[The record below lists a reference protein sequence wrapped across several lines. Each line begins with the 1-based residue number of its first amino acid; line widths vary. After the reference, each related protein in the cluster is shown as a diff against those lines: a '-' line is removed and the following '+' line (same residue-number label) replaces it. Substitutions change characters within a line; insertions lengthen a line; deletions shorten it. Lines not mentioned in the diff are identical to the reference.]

1 MYVQHFNL
9 NGRPFAA
16 AGDHE
21 FLVPNDDVDAT
32 IKRVRDV
39 LLGQGTVA
47 VISGGPGVG
56 KTALVNQA
64 RAGVSDDTVVAWAD
78 LRQSE
83 PESFFDQLLVSLGE
97 EPTDG
102 SGPLATARLRQV
114 VQEHHAAGR
123 HVTAAVDVSN
133 VTAERAK
140 RLLRLAHLM
149 SEASVPLN
157 LILMGPHTLH
167 KVLDVPGLIH
177 LRQRVCLR
185 HRVRP
190 LGEAETQAYIANGLR
205 AVGGDPAQLLGEE
218 VPGLV
223 FRYVAGVPR
232 LVNTLLDAALMEAA
246 LQELPRITAD
256 LIQQVA
262 HSLGWRTLGGR
273 AKPAQPA
280 PAAGKAI
287 PIAVPTKEASPLEL
301 AAESSDSPEP
311 QEDKDGKVNMPPP
324 SEMTAAV
331 VTPLD
336 FEKTDVADKAEAE
349 RKKMNLPNAGTA
361 GVPEMDANDTSAT
374 GMLRLED
381 LDERFAESV
390 FGND

>member
-21 FLVPNDDVDAT
+21 FFVPNDAVDAT
-32 IKRVRDV
+32 VKRVRDV
-39 LLGQGTVA
+39 LLGQGAVA

-56 KTALVNQA
+56 KSALVDQA
-64 RAGVSDDTVVAWAD
+64 RAGITDETVVAWAD

-83 PESFFDQLLVSLGE
+83 PESFFDQLLISLGS

-123 HVTAAVDVSN
+123 EVTAAVDVSN

-149 SEASVPLN
+149 SEANVPLN
-157 LILMGPHTLH
+157 LVLMGPHTLH

-190 LGEAETQAYIANGLR
+190 LSEAETQAYIADGLR
-205 AVGGDPAQLLGEE
+205 AVGGDPDQLLGEE

-232 LVNTLLDAALMEAA
+232 LVNTLMDAVLMEAA

-256 LIQQVA
+256 LTKQVA
-262 HSLGWRTLGGR
+262 HGLGWRTLGGR
-273 AKPAQPA
+273 ARPAKPA
-280 PAAGKAI
+280 PAAAKAI
-287 PIAVPTKEASPLEL
+287 PVAVPIKQASPLEL
-301 AAESSDSPEP
+301 AAESSDSKNP
-311 QEDKDGKVNMPPP
+311 KDGKVAMPSS
-324 SEMTAAV
+324 SEMAAAKAN
-331 VTPLD
+331 PLD
-336 FEKTDVADKAEAE
+336 FEKTDVANKAEAE
-349 RKKMNLPNAGTA
+349 RKKIDLSDGGTA